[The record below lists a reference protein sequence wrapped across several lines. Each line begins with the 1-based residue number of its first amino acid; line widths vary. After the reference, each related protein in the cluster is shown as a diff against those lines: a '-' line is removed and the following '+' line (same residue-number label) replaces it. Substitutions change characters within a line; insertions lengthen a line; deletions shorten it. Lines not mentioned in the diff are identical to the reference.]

1 MKLQMR
7 LSGLGPLPLLLLLV
21 VAGLLCGCST
31 AAINWDN
38 RVGVYSWQDA
48 LTELG
53 SPDRVADLEG
63 GVKAAEW
70 ITPRTT
76 GRPTAA
82 TTPAYVRGDRVEPTP
97 TYGVQAP
104 DKVLRLSFTPDGKL
118 LDWDRNY

>member
-1 MKLQMR
+1 MNFLM
-7 LSGLGPLPLLLLLV
+7 LPSGLGRLCVPTLLV
-21 VAGLLCGCST
+21 VGLLMGCST
-31 AAINWDN
+31 ASVNWDK

-53 SPDRVADLEG
+53 PPARVADLAG

-76 GRPTAA
+76 GLPTAA
-82 TTPAYVRGDRVEPTP
+82 STHSSLRAASIDASPN
-97 TYGVQAP
+97 YGNTAP

-118 LDWDRNY
+118 IDWDRNY